1 MLRTSVAVAV
11 RSAAL
16 RLLLVAEQIAVAP
29 LQAQNKDRDVQALL
43 ANDDAVAALRQQ
55 LAARQLTKVDYTQ
68 RARDLAARRAILA
81 ATIGTGGG
89 NW

>member
-1 MLRTSVAVAV
+1 ML
-11 RSAAL
+11 
-16 RLLLVAEQIAVAP
+16 LLLVAGQIAVAP
-29 LQAQNKDRDVQALL
+29 FQAQNKDRDVQALL

-55 LAARQLTKVDYTQ
+55 LAARQLTNVDYTQ
-68 RARDLAARRAILA
+68 RARDLAAARRAILA